1 MLVLARP
8 GPPSLDLDSITD
20 PDERPNPLA
29 HMKLV
34 WSIAI
39 AYHGCGRRRGLD
51 LEDLV
56 QSGHIGLLRACKEFR
71 PELGYKFS
79 TYANYWIEHFI
90 GRALQNAHGPLRVP
104 VGLLDLMSA
113 VRREKVKEDDLT
125 GKQKS
130 RIADA
135 ERLLGSAVIHDPA
148 VLADVV
154 ADRCQDEGR
163 GEDAE
168 LARSLLGILP
178 AREREVIAAHFG
190 IGGGDPLPLA
200 EVGAR
205 AGLSRSEAETAYR
218 RGLKRIRSYLVA
230 RGFMEARRRP
240 PSTRWG
246 GGFWGS
252 TDMRMCQ
259 QGGMREH
266 ELGPTPGSVAVRDAR
281 SVHRRRG
288 PARRAG
294 RMEGGR
300 LGRAG
305 GRGLA
310 REIQLRAADDVAAV
324 RRRGRDDRMGYGAV
338 GRVELRACADPD
350 RPLRVRRASFRDPQ
364 APGKLRVPDE
374 GDDRVC
380 QAPGGTIA
388 RSRIAP

>member
-8 GPPSLDLDSITD
+8 GPPSPDLDSITD
-20 PDERPNPLA
+20 PDDGPNPLE

-113 VRREKVKEDDLT
+113 VRRKKVKEDDLT

-218 RGLKRIRSYLVA
+218 RGLKRIRSHLVA
-230 RGFMEARRRP
+230 KGFMEARRRP
-240 PSTRWG
+240 PGRPRTPYGSKSPVRGVYRTPEGTFGVKISLG
-246 GGFWGS
+246 GN
-252 TDMRMCQ
+252 RVAR
-259 QGGMREH
+259 GGTHATLDEARDVANA
-266 ELGPTPGSVAVRDAR
+266 LG
-281 SVHRRRG
+281 RRFLGIDGYADR
-288 PARRAG
+288 PAR
-294 RMEGGR
+294 
-300 LGRAG
+300 
-305 GRGLA
+305 
-310 REIQLRAADDVAAV
+310 
-324 RRRGRDDRMGYGAV
+324 GYE
-338 GRVELRACADPD
+338 R
-350 RPLRVRRASFRDPQ
+350 
-364 APGKLRVPDE
+364 
-374 GDDRVC
+374 
-380 QAPGGTIA
+380 T
-388 RSRIAP
+388 